1 VRAALEGLGFTV
13 ATDQELWLDH
23 PGKVLGVRED
33 WAMRYPNT
41 HIALVKALLEACHY
55 CDQPQHREEIR
66 HLLARPEYLG
76 MDVRYIYLGE
86 PGKLTCEL
94 NQPEY
99 AHHRFY
105 GEGLNRPSRTEHLWI
120 MTQLARW
127 GDVPFPRNWLEI
139 LERVCRVNVFTI
151 AARELGLL
159 GTAQTSRSPIR
170 LFDGSEFTS
179 NQDPIDYL
187 NHLAIKRDFSVAEI
201 VLDRPQA
208 A

>member
-1 VRAALEGLGFTV
+1 
-13 ATDQELWLDH
+13 
-23 PGKVLGVRED
+23 
-33 WAMRYPNT
+33 
-41 HIALVKALLEACHY
+41 
-55 CDQPQHREEIR
+55 
-66 HLLARPEYLG
+66 
-76 MDVRYIYLGE
+76 
-86 PGKLTCEL
+86 
-94 NQPEY
+94 
-99 AHHRFY
+99 
-105 GEGLNRPSRTEHLWI
+105 
-120 MTQLARW
+120 LARW

-159 GTAQTSRSPIR
+159 GTIQTIRSPIR

-179 NQDPIDYL
+179 HQDPIDYL